1 VTDGPPDEELVRRY
15 LAGDS
20 GAFTDLVRRHE
31 TRVYNLAYRMLGNA
45 DDAREASQEAFITCV
60 RKLKGFRGESAFG
73 TWLYRVASNAC
84 YDALRRR
91 KRTPVPLEELPEAE
105 SGLDVAASSADV
117 VDVQRAL
124 VRVPEE
130 FRLVLILHDVEGMPY
145 EEIAVAVGIPVGT
158 VKSRLHRGRVAL
170 GRLLGAGGEHPGP
183 SGASKDREDR

>member
-1 VTDGPPDEELVRRY
+1 MTDEELVRRY
-15 LAGDS
+15 LDGDQ

-31 TRVYNLAYRMLGNA
+31 TKVYNLAYRMLGNA

-84 YDALRRR
+84 YDLLRRR

-105 SGLDVAASSADV
+105 SEMDVAETSADV

-124 VRVPEE
+124 LGVPED
-130 FRLVLILHDVEGMPY
+130 FRVVLVLHDVEGLPY
-145 EEIAVAVGIPVGT
+145 EEIAVAVGVPVGT

-170 GRLLGAGGEHPGP
+170 GRLLGGGGEHPGP
-183 SGASKDREDR
+183 RGASKGREEG